1 MADESND
8 KYGSGINFV
17 KEALKSEFN
26 LGFIGVMAFLMLAV
40 NFWAFLPL
48 LVAGQLGAA
57 LLAQMP
63 IVQRY
68 IKMKKVW
75 QRKQNDAEAEKR
87 IVALLPANYQADF
100 NSVHALCE
108 EIERRSAELG
118 AVGAGG
124 MLADVVAKL
133 SSFRYE
139 YARMLRARHLLST
152 RNYRQLHNAL
162 AQQIEQAEVA
172 LEREEARPVRYALTQ
187 NLSIL
192 KQRLA
197 RIKRL
202 DELVR
207 LLDARLQVIKNSL
220 GLIQDEVYTFT
231 DVEGIQGLVDNL
243 LINLS
248 ISDEFRAEYED
259 VLNVEA
265 EGASLSALESV
276 SASTTADDVAGANT
290 TAANAADRARRAQ
303 KKQQAQRMK

>member
-1 MADESND
+1 
-8 KYGSGINFV
+8 
-17 KEALKSEFN
+17 
-26 LGFIGVMAFLMLAV
+26 
-40 NFWAFLPL
+40 
-48 LVAGQLGAA
+48 
-57 LLAQMP
+57 MP
-63 IVQRY
+63 IIQRY

-75 QRKQNDAEAEKR
+75 QRKENDAEAEKR
-87 IVALLPANYQADF
+87 IIALLPANYQADF
-100 NSVHALCE
+100 HSVHTLCE

-118 AVGAGG
+118 AVGAGRT
-124 MLADVVAKL
+124 LADVVAKL
-133 SSFRYE
+133 SSFRYQ

-152 RNYRQLHNAL
+152 RNYRQLHQAL
-162 AQQIEQAEVA
+162 AQQIEQAEAA
-172 LEREEARPVRYALTQ
+172 LEGEEARPVRYALTQ

-231 DVEGIQGLVDNL
+231 DVAGIQGLVDNL

-248 ISDEFRAEYED
+248 ISDEFRDEYED

-265 EGASLSALESV
+265 EGSSLSALESV
-276 SASTTADDVAGANT
+276 SASSAADASANT
-290 TAANAADRARRAQ
+290 SANAADRARRARA
-303 KKQQAQRMK
+303 KQAQRIK

>member
-1 MADESND
+1 MADDSND
-8 KYGSGINFV
+8 NYDGAINFV
-17 KEALKSEFN
+17 KEALKSEYN
-26 LGFIGVMAFLMLAV
+26 LGFIGVMAFLMLV
-40 NFWAFLPL
+40 INFWAFLPL
-48 LVAGQLGAA
+48 LVAGQLAA
-57 LLAQMP
+57 AFLAQMP

-75 QRKQNDAEAEKR
+75 QRKASDEESEKR
-87 IVALLPANYQADF
+87 IVVALPANYQADF
-100 NSVHALCE
+100 HSVRALCE
-108 EIERRSAELG
+108 EIERRSADLG
-118 AVGAGG
+118 AAGAGRA
-124 MLADVVAKL
+124 LADVVAKL

-152 RNYRQLHNAL
+152 RNYRQLQSAL
-162 AQQIEQAEVA
+162 AQQIGEAERA
-172 LEREEARPVRYALTQ
+172 LEREEARQVRYALTQ

-192 KQRLA
+192 KQRQE

-231 DVEGIQGLVDNL
+231 DVAGIQGLVDNL

-265 EGASLSALESV
+265 EGASLAELESV
-276 SASTTADDVAGANT
+276 SAGGGANT
-290 TAANAADRARRAQ
+290 AQNAANRARRAQ
-303 KKQQAQRMK
+303 GQAQRLK

>member
-1 MADESND
+1 MAEDSND
-8 KYGSGINFV
+8 NYDGGINFV
-17 KEALKSEFN
+17 KEALKSEYN
-26 LGFIGVMAFLMLAV
+26 LGFIGVMAFLMLVV

-48 LVAGQLGAA
+48 LFAGQLGAA

-63 IVQRY
+63 IIQRY

-75 QRKQNDAEAEKR
+75 QRKENDQETEKR
-87 IVALLPANYQADF
+87 IVALLPANYQTDF
-100 NSVHALCE
+100 HSVRALCE

-118 AVGAGG
+118 TGGAGR

-152 RNYRQLHNAL
+152 RNYRQLQHAL
-162 AQQIEQAEVA
+162 AQQIEQAEEA
-172 LEREEARPVRYALTQ
+172 LKGEEARQVRYALTQ

-192 KQRLA
+192 RQRQA

-231 DVEGIQGLVDNL
+231 DVAGIQGLVDNL

-276 SASTTADDVAGANT
+276 SASTAAAGGANT
-290 TAANAADRARRAQ
+290 TENAAERARRAQ
-303 KKQQAQRMK
+303 KQVQRTK

>member
-1 MADESND
+1 MPEAREDRL
-8 KYGSGINFV
+8 GGINFV
-17 KEALKSEFN
+17 KEALKSQYN
-26 LGFIGVMAFLMLAV
+26 LGFIGVMAFLMLVV

-48 LVAGQLGAA
+48 LAAGELAA
-57 LLAQMP
+57 LLLAQMP

-75 QRKQNDAEAEKR
+75 QLKASDEESERR
-87 IVALLPANYQADF
+87 IVESLPANYQADF
-100 NSVHALCE
+100 QTVHALCE
-108 EIERRSAELG
+108 EIERRSGELG
-118 AVGAGG
+118 TGGAGRL
-124 MLADVVAKL
+124 MADVVAKL

-152 RNYRQLHNAL
+152 RNYRQLQGVL
-162 AQQIEQAEVA
+162 AQQIGQAEGA
-172 LEREEARPVRYALTQ
+172 LEREEARQVRAALSQ

-192 KQRLA
+192 RQRLE
-197 RIKRL
+197 RVKRL

-231 DVEGIQGLVDNL
+231 DVAGIQGMVDNL

-265 EGASLSALESV
+265 DGPALSALEDRL
-276 SASTTADDVAGANT
+276 APAAAGAS
-290 TAANAADRARRAQ
+290 AAERARRAQ
-303 KKQQAQRMK
+303 GQAQRAK

>member
-1 MADESND
+1 MADDSND
-8 KYGSGINFV
+8 KYEGGINFV

-57 LLAQMP
+57 LLAQLP

-75 QRKQNDAEAEKR
+75 QRKESDAEAEKR

-100 NSVHALCE
+100 HTVQTLCE

-118 AVGAGG
+118 AVGAGR

-172 LEREEARPVRYALTQ
+172 LESEEARQVRYALTQ

-231 DVEGIQGLVDNL
+231 DVAGIQGLVDNL

-248 ISDEFRAEYED
+248 ISDEFREEYED
-259 VLNVEA
+259 VLNVET
-265 EGASLSALESV
+265 EGSSLSALESV
-276 SASTTADDVAGANT
+276 SAPATADASAN

-303 KKQQAQRMK
+303 NKQAQRIK

>member
-1 MADESND
+1 MTDDSND
-8 KYGSGINFV
+8 KYEGGINFV
-17 KEALKSEFN
+17 KEALKSEVN
-26 LGFIGVMAFLMLAV
+26 LGFIGIMAFLMLVV

-63 IVQRY
+63 IIQRY
-68 IKMKKVW
+68 IKMKKAW
-75 QRKQNDAEAEKR
+75 QRKANDAEAEKR
-87 IVALLPANYQADF
+87 IVALLPANYQTDF
-100 NSVHALCE
+100 HSVQTLCE
-108 EIERRSAELG
+108 EIERRSTELG
-118 AVGAGG
+118 AVGAGRT
-124 MLADVVAKL
+124 LADVVAKL

-162 AQQIEQAEVA
+162 AQQIEQAEAA
-172 LEREEARPVRYALTQ
+172 LEGEEARQVRYALTQ

-231 DVEGIQGLVDNL
+231 DVAGIQGLVDNL

-259 VLNVEA
+259 VLNVETT
-265 EGASLSALESV
+265 GASLSALESV
-276 SASTTADDVAGANT
+276 DSASTNVNT
-290 TAANAADRARRAQ
+290 TVNAADRARRAQ
-303 KKQQAQRMK
+303 KQAQRIK

>member
-1 MADESND
+1 MADDSND
-8 KYGSGINFV
+8 KYEGGINFV
-17 KEALKSEFN
+17 KEALKSEVN
-26 LGFIGVMAFLMLAV
+26 LGFIGLMVFLMLVV

-48 LVAGQLGAA
+48 LFAGQLAAA

-63 IVQRY
+63 IIQRY

-75 QRKQNDAEAEKR
+75 QRKESDAEAEKR
-87 IVALLPANYQADF
+87 IVAILPANYQTDF
-100 NSVHALCE
+100 HSVRTLCE

-118 AVGAGG
+118 AVGAGR

-172 LEREEARPVRYALTQ
+172 LETEEARQVRYALTQ

-231 DVEGIQGLVDNL
+231 DVAGIQGLVDNL

-248 ISDEFRAEYED
+248 ISDEFRDEYED

-276 SASTTADDVAGANT
+276 SAPATAAADAAVSANT
-290 TAANAADRARRAQ
+290 TESAADRARRAQ
-303 KKQQAQRMK
+303 RKQAQRIK

>member
-1 MADESND
+1 MADPSDD
-8 KYGSGINFV
+8 KFDGINFV

-26 LGFIGVMAFLMLAV
+26 LGFIGVMAFLMLVV

-48 LVAGQLGAA
+48 LLAGQLGAA
-57 LLAQMP
+57 LVAQMP

-75 QRKQNDAEAEKR
+75 QKKGMDEEAEKR
-87 IVALLPANYQADF
+87 IVLSLPGNEQADF
-100 NSVHALCE
+100 HSVRSLCE
-108 EIERRSAELG
+108 EIERRSSELG
-118 AVGAGG
+118 TEGAGR

-152 RNYRQLHNAL
+152 RNYRQLQSAL
-162 AQQIEQAEVA
+162 GQQIDQAERA
-172 LEREEARPVRYALTQ
+172 LEREEARQVRYALTQ

-192 KQRLA
+192 KQRQG

-220 GLIQDEVYTFT
+220 GLIQDEVFTFT
-231 DVEGIQGLVDNL
+231 DVAGIQGLVDNL

-265 EGASLSALESV
+265 EGPGLSALESV
-276 SASTTADDVAGANT
+276 GATVGANT
-290 TAANAADRARRAQ
+290 VENASERARRAQ
-303 KKQQAQRMK
+303 KQAQRIK

>member
-1 MADESND
+1 MADDSND
-8 KYGSGINFV
+8 KYEGGINFV
-17 KEALKSEFN
+17 KEALKSEYN
-26 LGFIGVMAFLMLAV
+26 LGFIGVMAFLMFVV

-48 LVAGQLGAA
+48 LLAGQLGAA

-75 QRKQNDAEAEKR
+75 QRKESDAEAEKR
-87 IVALLPANYQADF
+87 IIALLPSNYQADF
-100 NSVHALCE
+100 HSVHTLCE
-108 EIERRSAELG
+108 EIERRSSELG
-118 AVGAGG
+118 ATGAGRT
-124 MLADVVAKL
+124 LADVIAKL

-162 AQQIEQAEVA
+162 AQQIEQAEAA
-172 LEREEARPVRYALTQ
+172 LEGEEARPVRYALTQ

-192 KQRLA
+192 RQRQA

-231 DVEGIQGLVDNL
+231 DVAGIQGLVDNL

-259 VLNVEA
+259 VLNVET

-276 SASTTADDVAGANT
+276 SASTDADTSASTNT
-290 TAANAADRARRAQ
+290 SADAAERARRAQ
-303 KKQQAQRMK
+303 RKQAQRIK

>member
-1 MADESND
+1 MSDERD
-8 KYGSGINFV
+8 KFGPINFV
-17 KEALKSEFN
+17 KEVLKSEWN
-26 LGFIGVMAFLMLAV
+26 LGFIGVMAFLMLVV

-48 LVAGQLGAA
+48 LVAGQIGAA
-57 LLAQMP
+57 ILAQMP

-75 QRKQNDAEAEKR
+75 QKKESDEESEKR
-87 IVALLPANYQADF
+87 IVLALPANYQADF
-100 NSVHALCE
+100 HSVRALCE
-108 EIERRSAELG
+108 EIERRSGELG
-118 AVGAGG
+118 AEGAGR

-152 RNYRQLHNAL
+152 RNYRQLQNAL
-162 AQQIEQAEVA
+162 AQQITQAEDA
-172 LEREEARPVRYALTQ
+172 LEREEARQVRYALMQ
-187 NLSIL
+187 NLNIL
-192 KQRLA
+192 TQRLA

-231 DVEGIQGLVDNL
+231 DVAGIQGLVDNL

-248 ISDEFRAEYED
+248 ISDEFRDEYED

-265 EGASLSALESV
+265 EGPALSALEGVPAAAS
-276 SASTTADDVAGANT
+276 SAAPTTTNT
-290 TAANAADRARRAQ
+290 VENAAERARRAQ
-303 KKQQAQRMK
+303 RQSQRIK

>member
-1 MADESND
+1 MVDDSND
-8 KYGSGINFV
+8 KYEGGINFV
-17 KEALKSEFN
+17 KEALKSEYN
-26 LGFIGVMAFLMLAV
+26 LGFIGVMAFFMLVV

-48 LVAGQLGAA
+48 LIAGQLGAA

-63 IVQRY
+63 IIQRY

-75 QRKQNDAEAEKR
+75 QRKESDAEAEKR
-87 IVALLPANYQADF
+87 IIALLPANYQADF
-100 NSVHALCE
+100 HSVQALCD

-118 AVGAGG
+118 ASGAGR
-124 MLADVVAKL
+124 MLADVIAKL

-152 RNYRQLHNAL
+152 RNYRQLHTAL
-162 AQQIEQAEVA
+162 AQQIEQAEAA
-172 LEREEARPVRYALTQ
+172 LEGEEARPVRYALTQ

-192 KQRLA
+192 RQRLE

-231 DVEGIQGLVDNL
+231 DVAGIQGLVDNL

-259 VLNVEA
+259 VLNVET

-276 SASTTADDVAGANT
+276 EAGAASASTN

-303 KKQQAQRMK
+303 KQAQRLK

>member
-1 MADESND
+1 MADDSND
-8 KYGSGINFV
+8 KYEGGINFV
-17 KEALKSEFN
+17 KEALKSEYN

-75 QRKQNDAEAEKR
+75 QRKENDAEAEKR
-87 IVALLPANYQADF
+87 IISLLPDNYQTDF
-100 NSVHALCE
+100 NSVQALCE
-108 EIERRSAELG
+108 EIERRSTELG
-118 AVGAGG
+118 AVGAGR
-124 MLADVVAKL
+124 MLADVVSKL

-152 RNYRQLHNAL
+152 RNYRQIHNSL
-162 AQQIEQAEVA
+162 AQQIEQGEAA

-265 EGASLSALESV
+265 EGASLTALEGVS
-276 SASTTADDVAGANT
+276 SASIPTGASTN
-290 TAANAADRARRAQ
+290 TAANAADRARRAL
-303 KKQQAQRMK
+303 KKQVQRSK

>member
-1 MADESND
+1 MADDSND
-8 KYGSGINFV
+8 KYEGGINFV

-26 LGFIGVMAFLMLAV
+26 LGFIGVMAFLMLTV

-75 QRKQNDAEAEKR
+75 QRKENDAEAEKR
-87 IVALLPANYQADF
+87 IVSLLPENYQADF

-118 AVGAGG
+118 AVGAGR

-152 RNYRQLHNAL
+152 RNYRQLHSSL
-162 AQQIEQAEVA
+162 AQQIEQSEAA

-192 KQRLA
+192 RQRLA

-265 EGASLSALESV
+265 EGASLTALEGV
-276 SASTTADDVAGANT
+276 AESTTAAAASTN

-303 KKQQAQRMK
+303 KQAQRIK

>member
-1 MADESND
+1 MPDERDD
-8 KYGSGINFV
+8 KFGPINFV
-17 KEALKSEFN
+17 KEVLKSEWN
-26 LGFIGVMAFLMLAV
+26 LGFLGVMAFLMLVV

-75 QRKQNDAEAEKR
+75 QKKESDEEAEKR
-87 IVALLPANYQADF
+87 IVLALPSNHQADF
-100 NSVHALCE
+100 HTVRALCE
-108 EIERRSAELG
+108 EIERRSSELG
-118 AVGAGG
+118 TEGAGR

-152 RNYRQLHNAL
+152 RNYRQLQNAL

-172 LEREEARPVRYALTQ
+172 LEREEARQVRYALTQ
-187 NLSIL
+187 NVSIL

-197 RIKRL
+197 RIRRL

-231 DVEGIQGLVDNL
+231 DVAGIQGLVDNL

-265 EGASLSALESV
+265 EGPALSALEGV
-276 SASTTADDVAGANT
+276 AASTSAAAAASANT
-290 TAANAADRARRAQ
+290 PEAAAERARRAQ
-303 KKQQAQRMK
+303 RQSQRTK

>member
-8 KYGSGINFV
+8 NYDGSINFV
-17 KEALKSEFN
+17 KEALKSDVN
-26 LGFIGVMAFLMLAV
+26 LGFIGVMAFLMLVV

-48 LVAGQLGAA
+48 LIAGQLAA
-57 LLAQMP
+57 AFLAQMP

-75 QRKQNDAEAEKR
+75 QRKASDEESEKR
-87 IVALLPANYQADF
+87 IVVALPANYQADF
-100 NSVHALCE
+100 HSVRSLCE

-118 AVGAGG
+118 AAGAGRA
-124 MLADVVAKL
+124 LADVVAKL

-152 RNYRQLHNAL
+152 RNYRQLQGAL
-162 AQQIEQAEVA
+162 AQQIGQAEEA
-172 LEREEARPVRYALTQ
+172 LEREEAKQVRYALTQ

-192 KQRLA
+192 KQRQA

-231 DVEGIQGLVDNL
+231 DVAGIQGLVDNL

-265 EGASLSALESV
+265 EGEPLAELESV
-276 SASTTADDVAGANT
+276 SAAAGANT
-290 TAANAADRARRAQ
+290 AQSAAERARRAQ
-303 KKQQAQRMK
+303 RQAQRLK

>member
-1 MADESND
+1 MSDARDD
-8 KYGSGINFV
+8 KFSGINFV
-17 KEALKSEFN
+17 KEVLKSEFN
-26 LGFIGVMAFLMLAV
+26 LGFIGVMAFLMLVV

-48 LVAGQLGAA
+48 LIAGQIGGAI
-57 LLAQMP
+57 LAQMP
-63 IVQRY
+63 IIQRY

-75 QRKQNDAEAEKR
+75 QRKASDEESEKR
-87 IVALLPANYQADF
+87 IVLALPANYQADF
-100 NSVHALCE
+100 HSVRALCE
-108 EIERRSAELG
+108 EIERRSSELG
-118 AVGAGG
+118 TEGAAR
-124 MLADVVAKL
+124 MVADVVAKL

-152 RNYRQLHNAL
+152 RNYRQLQNTL
-162 AQQIEQAEVA
+162 TQQIEQGEGA
-172 LEREEARPVRYALTQ
+172 LEREEARQVRYALTQ

-231 DVEGIQGLVDNL
+231 DAAGIQGLVDNL

-259 VLNVEA
+259 VLNVES
-265 EGASLSALESV
+265 EGAALSALEGV
-276 SASTTADDVAGANT
+276 PASAAVGANT
-290 TAANAADRARRAQ
+290 PEAAAERARRAQ
-303 KKQQAQRMK
+303 KQAQRIK

>member
-1 MADESND
+1 MADERDD
-8 KYGSGINFV
+8 KFDGINFV
-17 KEALKSEFN
+17 KEVLKSEFN
-26 LGFIGVMAFLMLAV
+26 LGFIGVMAFLMLVV

-48 LVAGQLGAA
+48 LVAGQIGAA
-57 LLAQMP
+57 ILAQMP
-63 IVQRY
+63 IIQRY

-75 QRKQNDAEAEKR
+75 QRKESDQEAEKR
-87 IVALLPANYQADF
+87 IVLALPTPYQADF
-100 NSVHALCE
+100 HSVRALCE
-108 EIERRSAELG
+108 EIEKRSSE
-118 AVGAGG
+118 VGADGAG
-124 MLADVVAKL
+124 RMLADVVATL

-152 RNYRQLHNAL
+152 RNYRQLQNAL
-162 AQQIEQAEVA
+162 TEQIEQGEAA
-172 LEREEARPVRYALTQ
+172 LEREEARQVRYALTQ

-231 DVEGIQGLVDNL
+231 DAEGIQGLVDNL

-248 ISDEFRAEYED
+248 ISDEFRAESEH
-259 VLNVEA
+259 VLNVES
-265 EGASLSALESV
+265 EGAALSALERTPV
-276 SASTTADDVAGANT
+276 AVASGANT
-290 TAANAADRARRAQ
+290 TEAAAERARRAQ
-303 KKQQAQRMK
+303 KQAQRIK

>member
-1 MADESND
+1 MVEERDD
-8 KYGSGINFV
+8 KYEGGINFV

-26 LGFIGVMAFLMLAV
+26 LGFIGIMAFLMLVV

-75 QRKQNDAEAEKR
+75 QRKANDAEAEKR
-87 IVALLPANYQADF
+87 IVAMLPANYQADF
-100 NSVHALCE
+100 HSVHALCE

-118 AVGAGG
+118 TGGAGR

-162 AQQIEQAEVA
+162 AQQIEQGELA
-172 LEREEARPVRYALTQ
+172 LEREEARPVRYALSQ

-192 KQRLA
+192 KQRQA
-197 RIKRL
+197 RITRL

-231 DVEGIQGLVDNL
+231 DVAGIQGLVDNL

-259 VLNVEA
+259 VLNVESG
-265 EGASLSALESV
+265 GASLSELESA
-276 SASTTADDVAGANT
+276 SASANTSAVGANT
-290 TAANAADRARRAQ
+290 TESAADRARRAQ
-303 KKQQAQRMK
+303 KQQQSQRMK

>member
-1 MADESND
+1 MADERDD
-8 KYGSGINFV
+8 KFGPINFV
-17 KEALKSEFN
+17 KEVLKSEWN
-26 LGFIGVMAFLMLAV
+26 LGFIGVMAFLMLVV

-48 LVAGQLGAA
+48 LVAGQIGAA
-57 LLAQMP
+57 ILAQMP
-63 IVQRY
+63 IIQRY

-75 QRKQNDAEAEKR
+75 QRKESDEESEKR
-87 IVALLPANYQADF
+87 IVLALPSNYQADF
-100 NSVHALCE
+100 HSVRALCE
-108 EIERRSAELG
+108 EIERRSGELG
-118 AVGAGG
+118 AAGAGR
-124 MLADVVAKL
+124 MLAYVVAKL

-152 RNYRQLHNAL
+152 RNYRQLQNAL
-162 AQQIEQAEVA
+162 AQQIEQAEGA
-172 LEREEARPVRYALTQ
+172 LEREEARQVRYALTQ
-187 NLSIL
+187 NLNIL
-192 KQRLA
+192 TQRLA

-231 DVEGIQGLVDNL
+231 DVAGIQGLVDNL

-265 EGASLSALESV
+265 EGPALSALEGVAAS
-276 SASTTADDVAGANT
+276 SAAAAASANT
-290 TAANAADRARRAQ
+290 PEAAAERARRAQ
-303 KKQQAQRMK
+303 RQSQRIK

>member
-1 MADESND
+1 MADDRND
-8 KYGSGINFV
+8 KYEGGINFV
-17 KEALKSEFN
+17 KEVLKSEFN
-26 LGFIGVMAFLMLAV
+26 LGFIGVMAFLMLVV

-63 IVQRY
+63 IIQRY

-75 QRKQNDAEAEKR
+75 QRKESDAEAEKH
-87 IVALLPANYQADF
+87 IVALLPANYQTDF
-100 NSVHALCE
+100 HSVQTLCE

-118 AVGAGG
+118 AVGAGR

-172 LEREEARPVRYALTQ
+172 LEGEEARQVRYALTQ

-192 KQRLA
+192 KQRQA

-248 ISDEFRAEYED
+248 ISDEFREEYED
-259 VLNVEA
+259 VLNVET
-265 EGASLSALESV
+265 EGSSLSALESM
-276 SASTTADDVAGANT
+276 SAPTSDASAN

-303 KKQQAQRMK
+303 KNQAQRTK

>member
-1 MADESND
+1 MADDSND
-8 KYGSGINFV
+8 NDGAINFV
-17 KEALKSEFN
+17 KEALKSELN
-26 LGFIGVMAFLMLAV
+26 LGFIGVMAFLMLVV

-48 LVAGQLGAA
+48 LVAGQLAA
-57 LLAQMP
+57 AFLAQMP

-75 QRKQNDAEAEKR
+75 QRKASDEESEKR
-87 IVALLPANYQADF
+87 IVLALPANYQADF
-100 NSVHALCE
+100 HSVRALCE

-118 AVGAGG
+118 ASGAGRA
-124 MLADVVAKL
+124 LADVVAKL

-152 RNYRQLHNAL
+152 RNYRQLQGAL
-162 AQQIEQAEVA
+162 AQQIAQAEDA
-172 LEREEARPVRYALTQ
+172 LEREEAKQVRYALTQ

-192 KQRLA
+192 RQRQE

-231 DVEGIQGLVDNL
+231 DVAGIQGLVDNL

-265 EGASLSALESV
+265 EGPSLAELESV
-276 SASTTADDVAGANT
+276 PAAGGANT
-290 TAANAADRARRAQ
+290 AENAASRARRAQ
-303 KKQQAQRMK
+303 KQAQRLK

>member
-1 MADESND
+1 MADERDD
-8 KYGSGINFV
+8 KFDGINFV
-17 KEALKSEFN
+17 KEVLKSEFN
-26 LGFIGVMAFLMLAV
+26 LGFIGVMAFLMFVV

-48 LVAGQLGAA
+48 LVAGQIGAA
-57 LLAQMP
+57 ILAQMP
-63 IVQRY
+63 IIQRY

-75 QRKQNDAEAEKR
+75 QRKESDQEAEKR
-87 IVALLPANYQADF
+87 IVLALPAPYQADF
-100 NSVHALCE
+100 HSVRALCE
-108 EIERRSAELG
+108 EIEKRSSE
-118 AVGAGG
+118 VGADGAG
-124 MLADVVAKL
+124 RMLADVVAKL

-152 RNYRQLHNAL
+152 RNYRQLQNAL
-162 AQQIEQAEVA
+162 TEQIEQGEAA
-172 LEREEARPVRYALTQ
+172 LEREEARQVRYALTQ

-231 DVEGIQGLVDNL
+231 DAEGIQGLVDNL

-259 VLNVEA
+259 VLNVES
-265 EGASLSALESV
+265 EGAALSALERAPV
-276 SASTTADDVAGANT
+276 AVASGANT
-290 TAANAADRARRAQ
+290 TEAAAERARRAQ
-303 KKQQAQRMK
+303 KQAQRIK

>member
-1 MADESND
+1 MADDGND
-8 KYGSGINFV
+8 NYDGAINFV

-26 LGFIGVMAFLMLAV
+26 LGFIGVMGFLMLVV

-48 LVAGQLGAA
+48 LVAGQLAA
-57 LLAQMP
+57 AFLAQMP

-75 QRKQNDAEAEKR
+75 QRKASDEESEKR
-87 IVALLPANYQADF
+87 IVIALPTNYQTDF
-100 NSVHALCE
+100 HSVRSLCE

-118 AVGAGG
+118 ASGAGRA
-124 MLADVVAKL
+124 LADVVAKL

-152 RNYRQLHNAL
+152 RNYRQLQGAL
-162 AQQIEQAEVA
+162 AQQIAQAEDA
-172 LEREEARPVRYALTQ
+172 LEREEAKQVRYALTQ

-192 KQRLA
+192 RQRQE

-231 DVEGIQGLVDNL
+231 DVAGIQGLVDNL

-265 EGASLSALESV
+265 EGASLAALESV
-276 SASTTADDVAGANT
+276 SQSGAAAAAANT
-290 TAANAADRARRAQ
+290 
-303 KKQQAQRMK
+303 